1 MATGRD
7 LSLSDSE
14 IEGLAREMEARKME
28 SIAISGLGL
37 TVETVNNLKVIRQN
51 DYVAFNRDILVL
63 WRNMNEGNDQVPV
76 SEKTTLFL
84 TEILLQL
91 IQVMTEM
98 LTSDDSSKS
107 M

>member
-63 WRNMNEGNDQVPV
+63 WRNMNEGNDQAPV
-76 SEKTTLFL
+76 SE
-84 TEILLQL
+84 
-91 IQVMTEM
+91 
-98 LTSDDSSKS
+98 
-107 M
+107 